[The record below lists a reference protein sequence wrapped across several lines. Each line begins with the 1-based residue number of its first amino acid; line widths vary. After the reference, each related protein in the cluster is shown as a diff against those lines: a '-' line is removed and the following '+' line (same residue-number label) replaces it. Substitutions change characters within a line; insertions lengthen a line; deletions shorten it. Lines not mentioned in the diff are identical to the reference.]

1 MRIKKSIAIFFLLT
15 ALLLFAAGCTLS
27 QAPAVGGSSSRP
39 GTGGEAEGAADKLSV
54 VCTIFPQYDFVR
66 QIAGDRVELT
76 MLIRPG
82 GDVHYYEP
90 TPQDIIDIYDCDLF
104 IYVGGES
111 DSWAD
116 RILESAA
123 SDDLE
128 VLSMMEYSGRIP
140 EETEEGMWDS
150 HVHEAAGG
158 GDDDGGSGS
167 GNSGG
172 SSDSEDDGGSG
183 SEDDG
188 RRGSRDGGVSGEE
201 QETEYD
207 EHVWTSVDNSIAIV
221 SEICSRLC
229 RLDPEGKSY
238 YRQRT
243 EEYIFQLRE
252 LKKSFEDVV
261 QNAQTKTIVFGDRFP
276 FLYFAKEYGLDYK
289 AAFKG
294 CASNSEAGAETVA
307 YLIDFVRERKI
318 PVVFKLELSSGNIAQ
333 AIGEAT
339 GAEVRTFYSCHNLS
353 KEDFEN
359 GETYVSMMRKNVES
373 LEEALGGGA

>member
-123 SDDLE
+123 GDDLE

-140 EETEEGMWDS
+140 EETEEGMTVIMVS
-150 HVHEAAGG
+150 HDVKGALEYADHILHLRH
-158 GDDDGGSGS
+158 DGYFFG
-167 GNSGG
+167 
-172 SSDSEDDGGSG
+172 
-183 SEDDG
+183 
-188 RRGSRDGGVSGEE
+188 
-201 QETEYD
+201 T
-207 EHVWTSVDNSIAIV
+207 
-221 SEICSRLC
+221 L
-229 RLDPEGKSY
+229 
-238 YRQRT
+238 
-243 EEYIFQLRE
+243 EEYR
-252 LKKSFEDVV
+252 SS
-261 QNAQTKTIVFGDRFP
+261 P
-276 FLYFAKEYGLDYK
+276 YG
-289 AAFKG
+289 
-294 CASNSEAGAETVA
+294 
-307 YLIDFVRERKI
+307 
-318 PVVFKLELSSGNIAQ
+318 
-333 AIGEAT
+333 
-339 GAEVRTFYSCHNLS
+339 
-353 KEDFEN
+353 
-359 GETYVSMMRKNVES
+359 SMLHME
-373 LEEALGGGA
+373 GGAR